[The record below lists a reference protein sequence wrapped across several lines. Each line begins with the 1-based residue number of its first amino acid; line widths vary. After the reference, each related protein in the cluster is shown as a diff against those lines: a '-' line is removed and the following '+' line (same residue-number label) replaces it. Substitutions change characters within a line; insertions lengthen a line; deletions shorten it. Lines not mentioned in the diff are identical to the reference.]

1 MVEITRRNYR
11 QDYYSDDF
19 FILQSLVDIE
29 RKRLAKLKVKVTDH
43 EISLG
48 DLNEIPIFYL
58 HLYFTPTPSRDLTY
72 NELFGNL

>member
-1 MVEITRRNYR
+1 MVELSRRNYR

-19 FILQSLVDIE
+19 FILQSLIDIE

-43 EISLG
+43 EISLS

-72 NELFGNL
+72 KELFGNL

>member
-1 MVEITRRNYR
+1 MVELTKRNYR

-19 FILQSLVDIE
+19 FILQNLVEIE
-29 RKRLAKLKVKVTDH
+29 THRLKKLGVRVTDYD
-43 EISLG
+43 ISIS

-58 HLYFTPTPSRDLTY
+58 HLYFTPTISRDLTY